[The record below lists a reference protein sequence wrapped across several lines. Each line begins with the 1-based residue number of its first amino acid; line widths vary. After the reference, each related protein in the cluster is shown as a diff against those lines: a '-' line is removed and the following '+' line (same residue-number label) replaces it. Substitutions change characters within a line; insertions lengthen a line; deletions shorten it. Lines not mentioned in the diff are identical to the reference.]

1 MENPVVTRID
11 EHTWRIDE
19 PAVRFFL
26 LEGSEYALLVD
37 TGKVTENAKEIAESL
52 TDKPIRLLNTHAD
65 LDHIRSNYEFDEF
78 YLHPAEACN
87 YYKRNKGHGRFI
99 PLADKQIIDPGDR
112 PLEVVTLSGHTPG
125 SVTFRDSLTGDLFTG
140 DNVTPMV
147 TLHFPRG
154 ETVQT
159 WLDGAKRTLALA
171 GESRLHVGHGN
182 DAMPKE
188 WLAAVIGWAEELVL
202 KGNGNS
208 RKARTVRGEKK
219 FPCLVYR
226 QNRVTGASRAKEQK
240 R

>member
-112 PLEVVTLSGHTPG
+112 PLEVITLSGHTPG
-125 SVTFRDSLTGDLFTG
+125 SVGLLDLNRRALFCGDVLAENYNIFLFGWHREIHAYCESLKKLEAMMDRFDTVYPSHG
-140 DNVTPMV
+140 TPEIPPKTATAIREGIEKV
-147 TLHFPRG
+147 I
-154 ETVQT
+154 
-159 WLDGAKRTLALA
+159 A
-171 GESRLHVGHGN
+171 GEVPYVMAERYNTEVRLYDIGIAGVYC
-182 DAMPKE
+182 DKE
-188 WLAAVIGWAEELVL
+188 
-202 KGNGNS
+202 
-208 RKARTVRGEKK
+208 
-219 FPCLVYR
+219 
-226 QNRVTGASRAKEQK
+226 
-240 R
+240 